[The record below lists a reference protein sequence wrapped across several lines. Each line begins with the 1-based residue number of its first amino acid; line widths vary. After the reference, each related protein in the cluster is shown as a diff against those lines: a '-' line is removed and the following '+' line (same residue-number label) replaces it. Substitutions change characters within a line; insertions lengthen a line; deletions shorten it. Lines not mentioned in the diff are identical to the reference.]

1 MSLVEAE
8 TEGPVEGDDA
18 LVTPPRPPHRR
29 VSVSLLFTASV
40 LIGTVVTIYAVFP
53 PRDNVL
59 VTEAIAQHRDA
70 SGWELTA
77 PTPAELRA
85 WAIAVVGSD
94 PPLPTAGVEVVGVR
108 HIQVFKRGV
117 AVIGV
122 KTGGADVT
130 YVVQR
135 ARGIAPDHRERDDG
149 DVHAIEWRRGPFACI
164 AVGPAT
170 SAAAWAK
177 AIGAP

>member
-1 MSLVEAE
+1 MKLVEAE
-8 TEGPVEGDDA
+8 AVGPVEGDDA

-59 VTEAIAQHRDA
+59 VTEAIAQHRD
-70 SGWELTA
+70 SSSWELTA
-77 PTPAELRA
+77 PTEAELRA
-85 WAIAVVGSD
+85 WAIGVVGSD
-94 PPLPTAGVEVVGVR
+94 PPLPAGAILGAR
-108 HIQVFKRGV
+108 HIQVFHRGV
-117 AVIGV
+117 AVIRV
-122 KTGGADVT
+122 KVGGDDVT
-130 YVVQR
+130 YVIQR

-149 DVHAIEWRRGPFACI
+149 DLHAIEWRRGAFACI
-164 AVGPAT
+164 AVGPAA
-170 SAAAWAK
+170 SAATWAK